1 MAGKVVIDVTSLEE
15 LEGIMAQASED
26 LVQHLLSDTGAEIRE
41 LLSTQ
46 AKNMAPVDTGTL
58 RQMIDSAADGDA
70 VREGDAVKNYITSH
84 ANYSIFVE
92 YGTGYK
98 GDPEIPHTSKKM
110 WFQPNPNYVPGRASG
125 GPPFIKRFPQKPQR
139 YMRPALTMS
148 VDEIKDIIAGDAER
162 VFER

>member
-1 MAGKVVIDVTSLEE
+1 MAGKVVIDVTGLEE
-15 LEGIMAQASED
+15 LEKIMQDASEE
-26 LVQHLLSDTGAEIRE
+26 LMIHLMSDTGAEIRE

-70 VREGDAVKNYITSH
+70 VREGDEVKNYITSH

-98 GDPEIPHTSKKM
+98 GDPEIPHTSKKV
-110 WFQPNPNYVPGRASG
+110 WFQPNPSYEPGRMSG
-125 GPPFIKRFPQKPQR
+125 GPPFIRRFPQKPQR

-162 VFER
+162 VFEK